1 MELSIENFNVDLY
14 IKFFNSIYETF
25 NKEPITSIN
34 EITEP
39 KVLKSLLYEMYTLI
53 IYVYIYSFL
62 QLYFM
67 L

>member
-1 MELSIENFNVDLY
+1 MELSIENFNVELY
-14 IKFFNSIYETF
+14 IKFFNSIYGTF
-25 NKEPITSIN
+25 SKQPITLIN
-34 EITEP
+34 EITKT

>member
-1 MELSIENFNVDLY
+1 MELSIENFNVELY
-14 IKFFNSIYETF
+14 IKFFNSIYGTF
-25 NKEPITSIN
+25 SKQPITLIN
-34 EITEP
+34 EITKP

>member
-1 MELSIENFNVDLY
+1 MELSIENFNVELY

-34 EITEP
+34 EITKP

>member
-14 IKFFNSIYETF
+14 VKFFNSIYETF
-25 NKEPITSIN
+25 NKEPISSIN
-34 EITEP
+34 EITKP